1 MGSIAWNPERK
12 VDIIPLGRV
21 AIDFNPVDMYRPL
34 SESTTFKKYLGGS
47 PANIA
52 VGMARLGKAVGFI
65 GMVSDDQFG
74 TYVTDYFRK
83 EGIDTSHIVRARHGE
98 SLGLTFTEIKSEQES
113 SLLMYRN
120 AIADLSLEPGD
131 VQEEYIRSSKM
142 LLISGTAL
150 AQSPSREAAL
160 KAMEL
165 AEKTQTPVVFDIDYR
180 AYNWHGPDEIAVYC
194 SAVGRSSD
202 IIFGSREEFD
212 LMQGLLGP
220 DRDDWET
227 AERWFGHGA
236 KILVIKHGKEGSTV
250 FTREGGEYRVRP
262 LPIKKLKGFGGGDA
276 YASAFLYGL
285 LENWSVEKSLEFANA
300 SASLLVASHSC
311 SDAMP
316 RVEQIV
322 DYIRDC
328 QEKYGKDVTK
338 IEVRQPR
345 HPV

>member
-1 MGSIAWNPERK
+1 MDSLVFDSKRK
-12 VDIIPLGRV
+12 IDIIPLGRV
-21 AIDFNPVDMYRPL
+21 AIDFNPVDMFRPL

-52 VGMARLGKAVGFI
+52 VGMARLGKRAGFI

-74 TYVTDYFRK
+74 TYVTNYFQK
-83 EGIDTSHIVRARHGE
+83 EGIDISGLVKARHGE

-113 SLLMYRN
+113 SILMYRN
-120 AIADLSLEPGD
+120 SIADLSLEPGD
-131 VQEEYIRSSKM
+131 VSEEYIRSAKM
-142 LLISGTAL
+142 LLISGTSL

-165 AEKTQTPVVFDIDYR
+165 AKKTHTPLVFDIDYR
-180 AYNWHGPDEIAVYC
+180 AYNWHGPDEIAVYY
-194 SAVGRSSD
+194 SALGRNSD
-202 IIFGSREEFD
+202 IILGSREEFD
-212 LMQGLLGP
+212 LMQGLAGADSD
-220 DRDDWET
+220 DRHT
-227 AERWFGHGA
+227 AERWFGCGA
-236 KILVIKHGKEGSTV
+236 KILVIKHGKEGSSV

-285 LENWSVEKSLEFANA
+285 LENWSVEKALEFGNA

-316 RVEQIV
+316 HVEDIRG
-322 DYIRDC
+322 YIRDC
-328 QEKYGKDVTK
+328 QSKYGEDITK
-338 IEVRQPR
+338 IEVCR
-345 HPV
+345 

>member
-1 MGSIAWNPERK
+1 MSCIKFDESRRL
-12 VDIIPLGRV
+12 DIVPLGRI
-21 AIDFNPVDMYRPL
+21 AIDFNPVDINCTL
-34 SESTTFKKYLGGS
+34 AESTTFKKYLGGS

-52 VGMARLGKAVGFI
+52 VGMARLGKKAGFI
-65 GMVSDDQFG
+65 GMVSDDRFG
-74 TYVTDYFRK
+74 EFVVSYFKK
-83 EGIDTSHIVRARHGE
+83 EGIDVSHVVKARHGE
-98 SLGLTFTEIKSEQES
+98 SLGLTFTEIRSPSES

-131 VQEEYIRSSKM
+131 VDGEYIKNAKL

-165 AEKTQTPVVFDIDYR
+165 AKKSATPIVFDIDYR
-180 AYNWHGPDEIAVYC
+180 AYNWKNSDELSVYC
-194 SAVGRSSD
+194 SAVARSSD

-212 LMQGLLGP
+212 LMQGLLGK
-220 DRDDWET
+220 DTNDQQT
-227 AERWFGHGA
+227 ADRWFGCGA
-236 KILVIKHGKEGSTV
+236 KILIIKHGKEGSSV
-250 FTREGGEYRVRP
+250 FTSEGKSYRVKP

-285 LENWSVEKSLEFANA
+285 LQGWDVKRALEFGNA

-316 RVEQIV
+316 HAEQIEQ
-322 DYIRDC
+322 YIKEC
-328 QEKYGKDVTK
+328 EEKYGADVTK
-338 IEVRQPR
+338 VEEI
-345 HPV
+345 